1 MTGPIKRHIARLC
14 SSSEGSV
21 AVFVGLFLVAA
32 LGAGVMVVDYTR
44 ASTLQGKLQHAMDTS
59 VGEAARGQSDAQVI
73 ALAKAQIGEFL
84 KDGNYASVDEAVFTI
99 TRENGRVTLSGTLPY
114 SPLFG
119 PLYGLVSPAGNLLVA
134 SGSTAREAVCTP
146 LAAER
151 RWSAKTGACV
161 AGQTGSHTWEAE
173 EERTSSC
180 AAGALEPS
188 WSGWVATGAVRGD
201 VNSCVAS
208 TCTWV
213 RVGTAHACLGWGEGN
228 PKEGETGGGTCY
240 SQAELLAQA
249 TAMVEAGQS
258 TPQFEMFSAKPGQ
271 KGPSWARGRQCWS
284 YQGALCGTGAGAN
297 VNRNLFYEIRCD

>member
-99 TRENGRVTLSGTLPY
+99 ARENGRVTLSGTLPY

-119 PLYGLVSPAGNLLVA
+119 PLYGLVSPSGNLLVA

-151 RWSAKTGACV
+151 RWSAQTGTCA

-201 VNSCVAS
+201 VNTCVAS

-213 RVGTAHACLGWGEGN
+213 RVGTAHDCLSWDTSPRNGDSGGN
-228 PKEGETGGGTCY
+228 NCY
-240 SQAELLAQA
+240 SMSEFNSLLDIP
-249 TAMVEAGQS
+249 AGQF
-258 TPQFEMFSAKPGQ
+258 TFPAFAIKPGD
-271 KGPSWARGRQCWS
+271 KGPSWARGRQCWAS
-284 YQGALCGTGAGAN
+284 QGALCSGGGATL
-297 VNRNLFYEIRCD
+297 NRNLFYEIRCN